1 MDEKGV
7 LMGLLKN
14 IGVICK
20 KTSTPTNLIHSGDRE
35 LASIIECIFAIGHAL
50 PPLIIFKGKWQMKAW
65 HDALPKGVNGKAI
78 GQIATSESGWTN
90 NAIGY
95 EWITKFDV
103 QSKKHQQG
111 KYRLLLVDGHEF
123 HITIKVV
130 QFCLEKKI
138 VLTKMPPHLM
148 HLLQPLDFGVFG
160 PLAMYYRNSLQNL
173 SYSYFNVDKVD
184 FIEIYFA
191 ARAKA
196 MSEFNILHAWRDCG
210 YFPFDPEIPCKS
222 ILAKKTR
229 PQTPPDQQS
238 QALHSS
244 IDIPYH
250 KHQINHF
257 IWKAVLQGNLSR
269 ADVFKL
275 AKAATVNK
283 AKATVKD
290 IQCNKLIESKARE
303 ARKSTRRKGNWGDAM
318 VLDQAA
324 IDCKMEKEVEKEWL
338 VQWRQFACPISQAQQ
353 IFKVTKQKKKV
364 RIDLSTED
372 HNQAVTLMTLRYRLT
387 SVAKTPVNTSL
398 PIRTSAQ
405 TPRSVLM
412 RPMPKTRNTKAKPV
426 KVSAVQ
432 EVE

>member
-1 MDEKGV
+1 MTPTEEQELGIQIDQMWRWNFPCRRKQAIAFANKILARRNLCMDRCVGRKWLSQFLRRNPLLQVKIAWPLHQKRGLLQLSQIQEWMEVFVKTLRQYKIETCDCYNMDEKGV

-111 KYRLLLVDGHEF
+111 KYRLLLIDGHEF

-130 QFCLEKKI
+130 QFYLEKKI
-138 VLTKMPPHLM
+138 VLTKMPPHLI
-148 HLLQPLDFGVFG
+148 HLLQPLDFSVFG

-303 ARKSTRRKGNWGDAM
+303 ARKSTRRKGN
-318 VLDQAA
+318 
-324 IDCKMEKEVEKEWL
+324 
-338 VQWRQFACPISQAQQ
+338 
-353 IFKVTKQKKKV
+353 
-364 RIDLSTED
+364 
-372 HNQAVTLMTLRYRLT
+372 
-387 SVAKTPVNTSL
+387 
-398 PIRTSAQ
+398 
-405 TPRSVLM
+405 
-412 RPMPKTRNTKAKPV
+412 
-426 KVSAVQ
+426 
-432 EVE
+432 